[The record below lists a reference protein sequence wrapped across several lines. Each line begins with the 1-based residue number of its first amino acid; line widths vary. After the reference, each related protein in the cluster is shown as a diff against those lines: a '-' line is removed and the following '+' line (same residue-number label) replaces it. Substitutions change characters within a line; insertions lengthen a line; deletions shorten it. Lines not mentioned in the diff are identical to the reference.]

1 MKSLRNVFFTVLTA
15 LTLSSCTNYGN
26 KVSKDYLEVFYKEG
40 ITKEKAEELL
50 TFLYPAWKA
59 PGKTVTPKKS
69 VQLTTAGDSVYFR
82 MVADKEKIKDVSDEV
97 LYLLGNVLSDSIF
110 DKAPVNVQ
118 LTTNE
123 FETIRTLYYTKI
135 ATEEFGEKVSS
146 GNIEVYCN
154 NGVSK
159 ELGAQMAEFL
169 DFSDNTPKPKSF
181 QLDTDAAGFYRVRM
195 VSSPELAAKVDDAV
209 FYELAGTLS
218 DSVFMKANVIFQ
230 LTNQQFEPFKTINY
244 PAQ

>member
-1 MKSLRNVFFTVLTA
+1 MKLLRNLLFIALAALVLTA
-15 LTLSSCTNYGN
+15 CTNYGN
-26 KVSKDYLEVFYKEG
+26 KVSKDYLEIFYKEG
-40 ITKEKAEELL
+40 IPKEKAEDLL

-59 PGKTVTPKKS
+59 PGETVTPKKS
-69 VQLTTAGDSVYFR
+69 VQLTKAGDSIYFR
-82 MVADKEKIKDVSDEV
+82 MVVDKEKLKDVSDEV

-118 LTTNE
+118 LTNNQ
-123 FETIRTLYYTKI
+123 FKTIRTLYYTQM
-135 ATEEFGEKVSS
+135 ASEEFGEKVSS
-146 GNIEVYCN
+146 GNIEVYCY
-154 NGVSK
+154 GVST

-169 DFSDNTPKPKSF
+169 DLSDNTPQPKSF